1 MILYKGT
8 KAEFND
14 DVLTN
19 NIGGIV
25 YRQYRRVTGQSVAES
40 EVQSWQNSLMYMN
53 NVLTDD
59 AIPDDA
65 GVCIEFHIPR
75 SSKRIDFLLS
85 GKDEYGNEN
94 VILVELK
101 QWSFA
106 ERTDMDGIVRTWF
119 KHGLAEVS
127 HPSYQAWSYASLLN
141 SFNSTVYEEDISL
154 RPCVYCHNYEPD
166 DVLNHPFYSHHFR
179 KAPLFLKPDSFRLRD
194 FIKKYVKYGDDSDM
208 IFRIENGKIKPSKS
222 LADSL
227 ESMLKGNEAFV
238 MIDDQK
244 VVFEKAR
251 ALASRADSNNKHV
264 LIVEG
269 GPGTGKSVVAVNL
282 LVAMTGKE
290 MVAQYVT
297 KNAAPRAVYEKKLV
311 GSFRK
316 TAISN
321 LFSGAGSFV
330 NSDVASF
337 DALIVDEAHRLN
349 EHSGLFR
356 NLGENQIK
364 EIIHAANFTVFFLD
378 EDQRV
383 TFLDI
388 GERAEIERW
397 ARREDAVVHHLTLS
411 SQFRCNGS
419 AGYLAWLDNTLQV
432 RETATGFMSAE
443 EFDIRV
449 LDSPSE
455 LRDLIFAK
463 NAFDNKARMVAGY
476 CWDWTSKK
484 DATQA
489 DIVFEEFGFAHKWNL
504 SKDGGLWIISPD
516 SVNEIGCIHTCQGL
530 ELDYVGVIIG
540 PDLKV
545 RDGEVITDASE
556 RSSQD
561 RSIWGYKK
569 MLREDPDRALALA
582 DLVIKNTYKTL
593 LSRGM
598 KGCYVYCT
606 DEETAQ
612 YVRSRIRS

>member
-1 MILYKGT
+1 MILYKST
-8 KAEFND
+8 KGGFHD

-25 YRQYRRVTGQSVAES
+25 YQQYRSVTGHSVGES
-40 EVQSWQNSLMYMN
+40 EVQSWQNSLLYMN
-53 NVLTDD
+53 NVLADK

-85 GKDEYGNEN
+85 GRDEHGNEN
-94 VILVELK
+94 VVIVELK
-101 QWSFA
+101 QWSHA
-106 ERTDMDGIVRTWF
+106 ELTDMDGIVRTWF
-119 KHGLAEVS
+119 KLGLTEVS
-127 HPSYQAWSYASLLN
+127 HPSYQAWTYAELLK
-141 SFNSTVYEEDISL
+141 SFNSTVYEEDIGL

-166 DVLNHPFYSHHFR
+166 NVLDHPFYSHHLS
-179 KAPLFLKPDSFRLRD
+179 KAPLFLKPDARRLRD
-194 FIKKYVKYGDDSDM
+194 FLKTYVKYGDDAD
-208 IFRIENGKIKPSKS
+208 IIYRIENGRIKPSKS
-222 LADSL
+222 LADAL
-227 ESMLKGNEAFV
+227 VSMIKGKEAFV

-244 VVFEKAR
+244 VVFEKAL
-251 ALASRADSNNKHV
+251 ALASRADANNKHV

-282 LVAMTGKE
+282 LVALTARG

-297 KNAAPRAVYEKKLV
+297 KNAAPRAVYEKMLV

-321 LFSGAGSFV
+321 LFVGAGGFINA
-330 NSDVASF
+330 NSGSF
-337 DALIVDEAHRLN
+337 DALVVDEAHRLN
-349 EHSGLFR
+349 ANSGLYQ
-356 NLGENQIK
+356 NLGENQIG
-364 EIIHAANFTVFFLD
+364 ELIHASNFSVFFLD

-383 TFLDI
+383 TFNDI
-388 GERAEIERW
+388 GERREIERW
-397 ARREDAVVHHLTLS
+397 ARHEKAVVHHLTLS

-419 AGYLAWLDNTLQV
+419 DGYLAWLDNTLQI
-432 RETATGFMSAE
+432 RNTANYYVTAD
-443 EFDIRV
+443 EFDFRV

-463 NAFDNKARMVAGY
+463 NAFNNKARMVAGY
-476 CWDWTSKK
+476 CWDWKSKR
-484 DATQA
+484 DPTQI
-489 DIVFEEFGFAHKWNL
+489 DIVFEEFGFAHRWNL
-504 SKDGGLWIISPD
+504 TKDGSLWIISED

-545 RDGEVITDASE
+545 RNGKVVTDAAA

-561 RSIWGYKK
+561 NSIRGYKK
-569 MLREDPDRALALA
+569 LLRTNSENARKQA
-582 DLVIKNTYKTL
+582 DSIIKNTYRTL
-593 LSRGM
+593 LTRGM

-606 DEETAQ
+606 DQETAA
-612 YVRSRIRS
+612 YFRSRVR

>member
-1 MILYKGT
+1 MILYKAT
-8 KAEFND
+8 KAEFHD

-25 YRQYRRVTGQSVAES
+25 YKQFRNITGYSVGES
-40 EVQSWQNSLMYMN
+40 EVHSWQNSLMYMN
-53 NVLTDD
+53 NVLSDD

-65 GVCIEFHIPR
+65 GVCIEFHIPG

-85 GKDEYGNEN
+85 GKDEDGYEN
-94 VILVELK
+94 VVIVELK
-101 QWSFA
+101 QWSQA

-119 KHGLAEVS
+119 KYGFAEVS
-127 HPSYQAWSYASLLN
+127 HPSYQAWSYASLLR
-141 SFNSTVYEEDISL
+141 SFNTTVYEEDISL
-154 RPCVYCHNYEPD
+154 RPCVYCHNYDPD
-166 DVLNHPFYSHHFR
+166 NVLDHPFYSDHLA
-179 KAPLFLKPDSFRLRD
+179 KAPLFLRPDALRLRD
-194 FIKKYVKYGDDSDM
+194 FIKKYVKYGDDADV
-208 IFRIENGKIKPSKS
+208 IYRIERGKIKPSKS
-222 LADSL
+222 LADAL

-244 VVFEKAR
+244 VVFEKAL
-251 ALASRADSNNKHV
+251 ALAGRADANNKHV

-282 LVAMTGKE
+282 LVALTGRG

-321 LFSGAGSFV
+321 LFTGSGGFIDAEAGSF
-330 NSDVASF
+330 DV
-337 DALIVDEAHRLN
+337 LVVDEAHRLN
-349 EHSGLFR
+349 EQSGLYQ

-364 EIIHAANFTVFFLD
+364 EIIHAANFSVFFLD

-383 TFLDI
+383 TFKDI
-388 GERAEIERW
+388 GERQEIERW
-397 ARREDAVVHHLTLS
+397 ARREGAVVHHLELS

-419 AGYLAWLDNTLQV
+419 DGYLAWLDNTLQI
-432 RETATGFMSAE
+432 RDTANAVMSTD
-443 EFDIRV
+443 EFDFRI

-455 LRDLIFAK
+455 LRDLIFTK
-463 NAFDNKARMVAGY
+463 NAVDNKARMVAGY
-476 CWDWTSKK
+476 CWDWKSKK
-484 DATQA
+484 DPTIA
-489 DIVFEEFGFAHKWNL
+489 DIVFEEFDFAHRWNL
-504 SKDGGLWIISPD
+504 TKDGSLWIISPE

-545 RDGEVITDASE
+545 RGGKVVTDAGE

-561 RSIWGYKK
+561 RSVWGYKK
-569 MLREDPDRALALA
+569 MLRQNPDETLALA
-582 DLVIKNTYKTL
+582 DLVTKNTYKTL
-593 LSRGM
+593 LTRGM

-606 DEETAQ
+606 DPETAEHF
-612 YVRSRIRS
+612 RSSLD